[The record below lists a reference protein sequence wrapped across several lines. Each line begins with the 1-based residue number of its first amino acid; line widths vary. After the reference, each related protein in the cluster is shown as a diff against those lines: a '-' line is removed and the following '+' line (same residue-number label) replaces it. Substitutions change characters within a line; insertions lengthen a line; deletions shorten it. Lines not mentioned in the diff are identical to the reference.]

1 PEPVLEGGSI
11 STKRSTTNSHI
22 CSILGAEDL
31 LCHLVVPTDVVNV
44 VHSRRLVPVDT
55 FVSRRGLNVLFQHE
69 GIKVQFLFAPGAHN
83 LVNKVLGDASGVVRL
98 IQQVSTEKVVRSV
111 GQLIQ
116 IKLITDVLCR
126 WSRSTSAAT
135 TGGRSTPGS
144 SKPRNLGRVP
154 PTSVANQ
161 QLVGLR
167 TLAKLPGIFGCDI
180 PLTEPLVGNQSLV
193 PEDILVGVLPEC

>member
-1 PEPVLEGGSI
+1 
-11 STKRSTTNSHI
+11 
-22 CSILGAEDL
+22 
-31 LCHLVVPTDVVNV
+31 
-44 VHSRRLVPVDT
+44 DT
-55 FVSRRGLNVLFQHE
+55 FVSRRGLNILFQHE

-135 TGGRSTPGS
+135 TGGRSTPGTS
-144 SKPRNLGRVP
+144 EPRNLRRVP

-193 PEDILVGVLPEC
+193 PEDILVGVLPECVVIGFKDLLKEERVLAHLLSSCLHLRNDLRVDCLHKRCTGHTTS